1 MRAPRLRQLVLSA
14 ALAACFGLIG
24 CRNEADSPA
33 GADGA
38 AAPAPQTAAARIDR
52 DAIEAALAAADE
64 YLTSQNLIEA
74 EMILEELIER
84 APREVAA
91 RELMGQV
98 LIIKASV
105 AQQRGD
111 DEAAASARRE
121 AYEHYRAAV
130 AVEAASAGLHQS
142 AGVIAMAAGEIDAA
156 LGHFNEAARLDG
168 ANPQHPLYAAQ
179 ILIQQ
184 KRFDEARR
192 SLRRVIELDADEPLA
207 HASLAMIALGEGD
220 FEEALGRID
229 RARRL
234 APADLRFRVQ
244 EAKIHR
250 RSGDGQR
257 ALELLTALPAAEQAD
272 AGVTFE
278 IAAAWGDLGEHEKA
292 AEAWAHRYRERPTDR
307 LAYLAA
313 VEAGEAY
320 LRAGRRA
327 AAELW
332 LEQARVAGGDAP
344 EIRALER
351 TLAGG

>member
-1 MRAPRLRQLVLSA
+1 MRAAWFRHILVSA
-14 ALAACFGLIG
+14 ALVGCFGLFA

-33 GADGA
+33 KADGA
-38 AAPAPQTAAARIDR
+38 AALEPPPAAARIDG
-52 DAIEAALAAADE
+52 DAIEAALAAATE
-64 YLTSQNLIEA
+64 YLNSQNLVEA
-74 EMILEELIER
+74 ELILEELIER
-84 APREVAA
+84 APREVPA

-98 LIIKASV
+98 LIMKATQ
-105 AQQRGD
+105 AQRSGN
-111 DEAAASARRE
+111 DEAAASIRSE

-130 AVEAASAGLHQS
+130 AVEAGSAGLQQS
-142 AGVIAMAAGEIDAA
+142 AGVIALAAGEIDAA
-156 LGHFNEAARLDG
+156 LGHFIEAGRLDG

-184 KRFDEARR
+184 KRFDAAKQ

-207 HASLAMIALGEGD
+207 HASLAMIAVEEGD
-220 FEEALGRID
+220 FDEALGRID

-250 RSGDGQR
+250 RSGDRQR
-257 ALELLTALPAAEQAD
+257 ALELLTALSAEERAD
-272 AGVTFE
+272 AGVTVE
-278 IAAAWGDLGEHEKA
+278 IAAAWSDLGEDEKA
-292 AEAWAHRYRERPTDR
+292 AEAWAHSYRQRPTDR

-313 VEAGEAY
+313 VRAGEAY

-332 LEQARVAGGDAP
+332 LEQARIAGGNAP
-344 EIRALER
+344 EIRALAR
-351 TLAGG
+351 ALAGG